1 VGKQVVLVGT
11 LDTKGREFGYVRD
24 RLRALGMTTTV
35 VDIGILGDP
44 LGIEPDIDH
53 VEVARFG
60 GTTLEALR
68 AAGSRGR
75 AVAGMRD
82 AVRALTLAL
91 YREGKLDA
99 IFGMGGAEGAVMGA
113 AAMMQLPLGVPKVL
127 LSPIASGKHFFD
139 PLIGTSDIMV
149 VHSVV
154 DILGLNPVACTV
166 FDNVAAALAGLVDHG
181 RRGLPPAD
189 PGGRHVAVTMLGNT
203 TRAVMAL
210 KDRLSEHGY
219 EAVIF
224 HSNGVGGPA
233 MEELAE
239 AGQFVGVID
248 YTTNEVNDPMVGG
261 IHDGG
266 PDRLRRVGRLGLPQV
281 VVPGCID
288 FSVFHSGAIP
298 PALLGRPV
306 YDHNPEYTLVRTSR
320 EEMVELGRIFAE
332 RLGEARGPVR
342 IAVPTRGLSIPNV
355 PGGAFWNVESD
366 AAFLDSL
373 RSRLRP
379 GIPVETFDH
388 HVNDPAFGAAVAD
401 LFVQLLES
409 GAEVDGRPKQYVEQG
424 PATHDR

>member
-1 VGKQVVLVGT
+1 MGL
-11 LDTKGREFGYVRD
+11 
-24 RLRALGMTTTV
+24 
-35 VDIGILGDP
+35 
-44 LGIEPDIDH
+44 EPDIDH
-53 VEVARFG
+53 AEVARYG
-60 GTTLEALR
+60 GTSLEALR

-75 AVAGMRD
+75 AVASMRD
-82 AVRALTLAL
+82 AVRALTLEL
-91 YREGKLDA
+91 YTDGKLDA

-139 PLIGTSDIMV
+139 PLVGTSDIMV

-154 DILGLNPVACTV
+154 DILGLNPIACTV
-166 FDNVAAALAGLVDHG
+166 FDNVAAALAGLVEHG

-189 PGGRHVAVTMLGNT
+189 PDGRYVAVTMLGNT

-210 KDRLSEHGY
+210 KDRLAERGY

-288 FSVFHSGAIP
+288 FSVFHSDAIP
-298 PALLGRPV
+298 AELRGRPV

-320 EEMVELGRIFAE
+320 SEMVELGKIFAE
-332 RLGEARGPVR
+332 RLGEATGPVR

-355 PGGAFWNVESD
+355 PEGPFWDVDSD
-366 AAFLDSL
+366 AAFLQTL
-373 RSRLRP
+373 RSELRSD
-379 GIPVETFDH
+379 IPVETFEH
-388 HVNDPAFGAAVAD
+388 HVNDPAFGVAVAD
-401 LFVQLLES
+401 LFVQLLDQE
-409 GAEVDGRPKQYVEQG
+409 R
-424 PATHDR
+424 R